1 MIDWTP
7 LPGDISG
14 ASFRNLYL
22 NEGSFKKFKIEGIQH
37 LLITNLLCGLG
48 VSSNLITVSQHS
60 GALVYNNVP
69 AQQMGRAWL
78 REERALASQGDPV
91 GFGPGDPLSSSP
103 LLLLTTLSGEW
114 WKFR

>member
-1 MIDWTP
+1 MKAA
-7 LPGDISG
+7 L
-14 ASFRNLYL
+14 
-22 NEGSFKKFKIEGIQH
+22 KQFKIEGIQH

-48 VSSNLITVSQHS
+48 LSSNPITVSQHS
-60 GALVYNNVP
+60 GALVFNNVP
-69 AQQMGRAWL
+69 TQQMGRAWL

-103 LLLLTTLSGEW
+103 LLLLTTLSGKW